1 MKLVNLLYLMLND
14 TVVNMD
20 LGTYICLGFIV
31 MMLVF
36 LLIVKI
42 SENRK

>member
-1 MKLVNLLYLMLND
+1 MHKGGESI
-14 TVVNMD
+14 MD

-42 SENRK
+42 SEK

>member
-1 MKLVNLLYLMLND
+1 MKID
-14 TVVNMD
+14 F
-20 LGTYICLGFIV
+20 GTYICLGFIV

-42 SENRK
+42 SEK